1 MHIELRVQT
10 VCELALHQE
19 YYLQPQI
26 VSVLRDG
33 DQSNL
38 LKDIGPATSGYYTK
52 ACNETIDAPENI
64 YVACFQGD
72 CIETTQLNAW
82 SGIWHIYYCLA
93 SVLKHPIQ
101 SIYPEKNLRI
111 RPAYHK
117 VVLSREEQITVHRP
131 FSIMWTQVATMPENR
146 PSSPRCPNT
155 VPCVPAKSTVLPT
168 VPMT

>member
-10 VCELALHQE
+10 VCELALQQE

-52 ACNETIDAPENI
+52 ACNETIDTPENI
-64 YVACFQGD
+64 DVACFQGD

-117 VVLSREEQITVHRP
+117 VVLPREEQITP
-131 FSIMWTQVATMPENR
+131 FSIMWTR
-146 PSSPRCPNT
+146 LSW
-155 VPCVPAKSTVLPT
+155 
-168 VPMT
+168 